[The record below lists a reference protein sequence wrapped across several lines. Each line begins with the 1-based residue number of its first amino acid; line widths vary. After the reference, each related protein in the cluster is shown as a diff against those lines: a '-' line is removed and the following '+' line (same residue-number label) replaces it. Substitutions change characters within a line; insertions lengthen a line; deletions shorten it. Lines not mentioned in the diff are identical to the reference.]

1 MAKNNTPQDPY
12 VRQQAAIRKAKGN
25 PNKNVHHKKNNSKKP
40 ERIKMPLWMKIFLGV
55 LFAMLATALVLR
67 MTVLKDNLLM
77 NYVTSLLLGLACAA
91 LFYTRQYNSAKK
103 ESKLYGVV
111 CVILAIM
118 AIIYGGMGL
127 LGILS
132 YLGVF

>member
-1 MAKNNTPQDPY
+1 MRYTWFQILWFFFLYGFLGWCTEVAFQA
-12 VRQQAAIRKAKGN
+12 VRQGKFVNRGFVNGPICSIYG
-25 PNKNVHHKKNNSKKP
+25 
-40 ERIKMPLWMKIFLGV
+40 FGV
-55 LFAMLATALVLR
+55 LSVLLVLEP
-67 MTVLKDNLLM
+67 LKDNLLM
-77 NYVTSLLLGLACAA
+77 NYVTSRLLGLACAA

-127 LGILS
+127 LGIE
-132 YLGVF
+132 VPERM

>member
-1 MAKNNTPQDPY
+1 MRPREVLTTPSFSSSASRCDTLRR
-12 VRQQAAIRKAKGN
+12 V
-25 PNKNVHHKKNNSKKP
+25 
-40 ERIKMPLWMKIFLGV
+40 
-55 LFAMLATALVLR
+55 VLR